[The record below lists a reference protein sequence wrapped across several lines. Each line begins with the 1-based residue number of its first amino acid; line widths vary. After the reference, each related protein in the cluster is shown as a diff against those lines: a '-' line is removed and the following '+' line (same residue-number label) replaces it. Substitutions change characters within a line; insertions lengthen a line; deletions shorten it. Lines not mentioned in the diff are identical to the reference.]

1 MRKRHSPS
9 SYRVLISIGCVLAIG
24 CGQRASDGGTDTSQG
39 EIEAHLAEVE
49 AWRAERDAALRRPDG
64 WLSLAGLFWL
74 NEGDNTAGS
83 MPTSDLVFPAERAP
97 LELGVFHRRGNVV
110 SFRPRAG
117 AEVTIDGEPVSGET
131 VLVPDTEGSPTVLEH
146 GSLRFYAIIRGD
158 QVGVRLKDAA
168 SPVLA
173 RFEGMDYFPVDAAW
187 RVVARFEPYDPP
199 KILRVPNIIGSV
211 EELPSP
217 GAAVFTVDG
226 REVRLEPTR
235 EGDELFFVFGDATNG
250 RETYGG
256 GRFLYTDLPAPDGTL
271 VLDFNRAYNP
281 PCVFTPYATCPLPT
295 RENKLP
301 IPIRAGERAY
311 EGAHGQHHPG

>member
-1 MRKRHSPS
+1 M
-9 SYRVLISIGCVLAIG
+9 
-24 CGQRASDGGTDTSQG
+24 SDT
-39 EIEAHLAEVE
+39 ELEAHLVEVE
-49 AWRAERDAALRRPDG
+49 AWRAQRDAALRRPDG

-74 NEGDNTAGS
+74 NEGDNTVGS

-97 LELGVFHRRGNVV
+97 LELGVFHRRGDVV
-110 SFRPRAG
+110 SFQRQAG

-131 VLVPDTEGSPTVLEH
+131 VLVPDTEGEPTVLEH
-146 GSLRFYAIIRGD
+146 GSLRFYAILRGD
-158 QVGVRLKDAA
+158 RVGVRLKDTA
-168 SPVLA
+168 SPLLA
-173 RFEGMDYFPVDAAW
+173 QFEGMDNFPVDADW
-187 RVVARFEPYDPP
+187 RVTARFEPYDPP
-199 KILRVPNIIGSV
+199 KTLRVPNIIGIV
-211 EELPSP
+211 EDLPSP

-226 REVRLEPTR
+226 REYRLEPTR

-301 IPIRAGERAY
+301 VPVRAGERAF
-311 EGAHGQHHPG
+311 EGGQGH

>member
-1 MRKRHSPS
+1 M
-9 SYRVLISIGCVLAIG
+9 
-24 CGQRASDGGTDTSQG
+24 SDA
-39 EIEAHLAEVE
+39 ELEAHLAEVE
-49 AWRAERDAALRRPDG
+49 EWRAQRDAALRRRDG

-74 NEGDNTAGS
+74 NEGDNTVGS
-83 MPTSDLVFPAERAP
+83 MPTSDLVFPVERAP
-97 LELGVFHRRGNVV
+97 LQLGVFHRQGDAV

-117 AEVTIDGEPVSGET
+117 AEVTIDGERVSGDT
-131 VLVPDTEGSPTVLEH
+131 VLVPDTDGEPTVLEH
-146 GSLRFYAIIRGD
+146 GSLRFYAIVRGD
-158 QVGVRLKDAA
+158 RVGVRLKDTA
-168 SPVLA
+168 SPLLA
-173 RFEGMDYFPVDAAW
+173 RFEGMDNFPVDADW

-199 KILRVPNIIGSV
+199 KTLRVPNIIGIV

-226 REVRLEPTR
+226 REYRLEPTR

-301 IPIRAGERAY
+301 VPIRAGERAF
-311 EGAHGQHHPG
+311 EGGQGH